1 MRLIKPT
8 KIYSELNM
16 RIIEDL
22 LKDRSINYGWVMVVV
37 VFVLSGLAFGSLA
50 SISVF
55 LKPISLDFGWSRGA
69 TSLAYTVASL
79 SSALFG
85 VIWGIVADK
94 YGTRWFGVIG
104 AAAMT
109 LCLYMLSTQNSLFQ
123 FYILYFLYG
132 AFGSALLFS
141 PLYANVGFWFRENP
155 GLALGIAA
163 SGGAV
168 GQAFIP
174 HLSGYLINLSGW
186 QSAYVTLAFIY
197 ALIAFP
203 IALLIKESPWRE
215 RARNQIESEDRTFSI
230 SEKEV
235 VIWISVAVIFCCIC
249 MAVPIMHLVPLLTDS
264 GFSLES
270 ATRVLMI
277 LMICGALGR
286 IFGGMLGDYIGPL
299 PGYFLMSLGQTI
311 FVIWFPQ
318 VSTTAGIYL
327 LASFFGFTYSGV
339 MSSILVC
346 TRVMVS
352 AQFAARAMSLTSFF
366 GWIGMGLGGFL
377 GGYFFDSEGNYIW
390 AFTFAGIMG
399 CINLLI
405 LSQFWFRIQRQDKL
419 LSNHNN

>member
-1 MRLIKPT
+1 MSNVDNYIKPEF
-8 KIYSELNM
+8 S
-16 RIIEDL
+16 
-22 LKDRSINYGWVMVVV
+22 NYGWVMVLV
-37 VFVLSGLAFGSLA
+37 VFILSGLAFGSMA

-55 LKPISLDFGWSRGA
+55 LKPISSDFGWSRGA

-85 VIWGIVADK
+85 VIWGVVADK
-94 YGTRWFGVIG
+94 YGTRWFGLVG

-109 LCLYMLSTQNSLFQ
+109 LCLYLLSTLSAQTALFQ
-123 FYILYFLYG
+123 FYFLYFLYG
-132 AFGSALLFS
+132 ALGCALLFS

-174 HLSGYLINLSGW
+174 HLSGYLINTSGW
-186 QSAYVTLAFIY
+186 QNAYVSLALIY
-197 ALIAFP
+197 AVIAFP
-203 IALLIKESPWRE
+203 VALLIKESPWRE
-215 RARNQIESEDRTFSI
+215 SARDQAEPEPRSFPI

-235 VIWISVAVIFCCIC
+235 VIWISVAVIFCCVC
-249 MAVPIMHLVPLLTDS
+249 MSVPIMHLVPLLTDS
-264 GFSLES
+264 IFSLEF
-270 ATRVLMI
+270 ATKVLMV
-277 LMICGALGR
+277 LMICGAFGR
-286 IFGGMLGDYIGPL
+286 IFGGILGDYIGPL
-299 PGYFLMSLGQTI
+299 PGYILMSLGQTI
-311 FVIWFPQ
+311 SVVWFPQ
-318 VSTTAGIYL
+318 VSSVTGIYL
-327 LASFFGFTYSGV
+327 LAAFFGFTYSGV

-377 GGYFFDSEGNYIW
+377 GGYFFDSEGNYVW

-399 CINLLI
+399 CVNLVI
-405 LSQFWFRIQRQDKL
+405 LSQFWLRIKRQEKPL
-419 LSNHNN
+419 LTQNN

>member
-1 MRLIKPT
+1 
-8 KIYSELNM
+8 M
-16 RIIEDL
+16 RIIDNL
-22 LKDRSINYGWVMVVV
+22 LKDRGINYGWVMVLV
-37 VFVLSGLAFGSLA
+37 VFVLSGLAFGSMA

-55 LKPISLDFGWSRGA
+55 LKPISADFGWSRGA
-69 TSLAYTVASL
+69 TSLAYSVASL

-85 VIWGIVADK
+85 VIWGVVADK
-94 YGTRWFGVIG
+94 YGTRWFGLVG
-104 AAAMT
+104 AAAMS
-109 LCLYMLSTQNSLFQ
+109 LCLYMLSTQNSLFE
-123 FYILYFLYG
+123 FYLFYFLYG

-174 HLSGYLINLSGW
+174 HLSGYLINLAGW
-186 QSAYVTLAFIY
+186 QSAYISLAFIY
-197 ALIAFP
+197 AFIAFP
-203 IALLIKESPWRE
+203 IALLIQESPWRE
-215 RARNQIESEDRTFSI
+215 SARNLTESEHRSFPI

-249 MAVPIMHLVPLLTDS
+249 MAVPIMHLVPLLTDT
-264 GFSLES
+264 GFSLEF
-270 ATRVLMI
+270 ATRILMV
-277 LMICGALGR
+277 LMICGAFGR
-286 IFGGMLGDYIGPL
+286 ILGGLLGDYIGPL
-299 PGYFLMSLGQTI
+299 PGYILMSLGQTI
-311 FVIWFPQ
+311 FVVWFPQ
-318 VSTTAGIYL
+318 AASVLGIYL
-327 LASFFGFTYSGV
+327 LAAFFGFTYSGV

-377 GGYFFDSEGNYIW
+377 GGYFFDSEGNYLW

-399 CINLLI
+399 VINLFI
-405 LSQFWFRIQRQDKL
+405 LSQFWLRIRNANKDL
-419 LSNHNN
+419 LNS